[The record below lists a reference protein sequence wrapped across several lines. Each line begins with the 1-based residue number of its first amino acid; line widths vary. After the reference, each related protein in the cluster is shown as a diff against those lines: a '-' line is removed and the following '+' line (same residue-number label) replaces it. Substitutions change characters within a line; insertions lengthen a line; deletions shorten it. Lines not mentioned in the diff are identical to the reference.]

1 MKVGKHTVLKQ
12 NMYTLEE
19 GEPSVFERETSKAVL
34 AAQVTKQKML
44 YGAQRAGRDYDHQVC
59 TLACVLSMCAGVSQS
74 VFTRAIAFCQDFCQ
88 SCMNGG
94 EIVCC
99 DWCPCAYHLDCARLK
114 KVPTQT
120 WSCPHHRCVKCN
132 RSSAA
137 AGGLLF
143 RLVLP
148 SGGLGLGSAWV
159 HISVLKD
166 FSIRTHMLIIHALLH

>member
-1 MKVGKHTVLKQ
+1 
-12 NMYTLEE
+12 MYTLEE

-34 AAQVTKQKML
+34 AAQVSKQKML

-166 FSIRTHMLIIHALLH
+166 LSQGLFDAHAHAHYSCTTALMISFF